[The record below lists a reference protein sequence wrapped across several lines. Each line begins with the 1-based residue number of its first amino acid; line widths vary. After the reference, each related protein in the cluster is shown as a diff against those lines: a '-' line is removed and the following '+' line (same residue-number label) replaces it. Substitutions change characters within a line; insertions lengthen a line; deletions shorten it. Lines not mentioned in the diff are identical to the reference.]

1 MKIGI
6 LGAGLV
12 VLALSILA
20 LGTSQAQ
27 ISPLAPTGNIA
38 QIISK
43 GVHFKKLS
51 AALKLTGLDK
61 ILSGKGFYTL
71 FAPSDAAFNKIP
83 KATLTELLGNK
94 TLLTK
99 ILLYH
104 VVPGKLSKEDL
115 INAKTIKTAEGSSV
129 QISNLKNVLRVNK
142 SRMAKSGVEAS
153 NGKIYVINLL
163 LVPKK

>member
-12 VLALSILA
+12 VLT
-20 LGTSQAQ
+20 LGTSHAQ
-27 ISPLAPTGNIA
+27 TSPLAPTGNIA

-43 GVHFKKLS
+43 GIHFKKLS

-61 ILSGKGFYTL
+61 TLSGKGLYTL

-83 KATLTELLGNK
+83 KATLSELLANK
-94 TLLTK
+94 ILLTK

-104 VVPGKLSKEDL
+104 VVPGKLSSQDL
-115 INAKTIKTAEGSSV
+115 INAKTIKTAEGTE
-129 QISNLKNVLRVNK
+129 IIITNLKNVLRVNK
-142 SRMAKSGVEAS
+142 SRMAKAGVEAS
-153 NGKIYVINLL
+153 NGEIYVINLL

>member
-6 LGAGLV
+6 LSAALA
-12 VLALSILA
+12 VLALSA
-20 LGTSQAQ
+20 SQAQ
-27 ISPLAPTGNIA
+27 TSSLAPTGNIID
-38 QIISK
+38 IISK
-43 GVHFKKLS
+43 GVHFKKLY

-61 ILSGKGFYTL
+61 TLSGKGLYTL

-83 KATLTELLGNK
+83 KATLNELLGNK

-104 VVPGKLSKEDL
+104 VVPGKLSSEEL
-115 INAKTIKTAEGSSV
+115 IKTKTIKTAEGTTV
-129 QISNLKNVLRVNK
+129 LISNLKNVLRVNK
-142 SRMAKSGVEAS
+142 SRMSKSGVEAS

>member
-6 LGAGLV
+6 LGAGLAV
-12 VLALSILA
+12 LA

-27 ISPLAPTGNIA
+27 TSPLAPSGNIVE
-38 QIISK
+38 IISK
-43 GVHFKKLS
+43 GVHFKKLT

-61 ILSGKGFYTL
+61 ILSGKGLYTL
-71 FAPSDAAFNKIP
+71 FAPSDAAFNKLP
-83 KATLTELLGNK
+83 KATLNELLGNK
-94 TLLTK
+94 ILLTK

-104 VVPGKLSKEDL
+104 VVPGKLSSADL
-115 INAKTIKTAEGSSV
+115 VKSKTIKTAEGSSV
-129 QISNLKNVLRVNK
+129 QISNLKNILRVNK

-153 NGKIYVINLL
+153 NGEIYVINLL

>member
-12 VLALSILA
+12 VMI
-20 LGTSQAQ
+20 LGTSHAQ
-27 ISPLAPTGNIA
+27 TSPLAPTGNIA

-43 GVHFKKLS
+43 GTHFKKLS

-61 ILSGKGFYTL
+61 TLSGKGLYTL

-83 KATLTELLGNK
+83 KATLNELLANK
-94 TLLTK
+94 ILLTK

-104 VVPGKLSKEDL
+104 IVPGKLSSADL
-115 INAKTIKTAEGSSV
+115 IGRKTIRTAEGTE
-129 QISNLKNVLRVNK
+129 IIITNLKNVLRVNK

-153 NGKIYVINLL
+153 NGEIYVINLL